1 MNTNEGGSKTV
12 ALMAQKP
19 LDFIHMLFG
28 LGVYVG
34 LMGVLLAVKVMI

>member
-19 LDFIHMLFG
+19 LDFIQMKEFIILSIFEIDV
-28 LGVYVG
+28 LGIKYRP
-34 LMGVLLAVKVMI
+34 